1 MDFNGNNR
9 PFMYDS
15 RNRYN
20 AGRNNYNN
28 RRNPFRGPRRGGNNR
43 FNRRRP
49 VTEEDLNKDLDKYF
63 AKDPEVMTAK
73 LDGELQDYMQQH
85 VNPAQEVPPTTD
97 NQTQL

>member
-1 MDFNGNNR
+1 MGYHRRNPRFQDNRMDFNGNNR

-49 VTEEDLNKDLDKYF
+49 VTEEDPGQGPGQVLREGIF
-63 AKDPEVMTAK
+63 PVSEI
-73 LDGELQDYMQQH
+73 DGRT
-85 VNPAQEVPPTTD
+85 PK
-97 NQTQL
+97 

>member
-43 FNRRRP
+43 ITRRRP

-63 AKDPEVMTAK
+63 AKVSFP
-73 LDGELQDYMQQH
+73 
-85 VNPAQEVPPTTD
+85 
-97 NQTQL
+97 